1 MDERTGPNGATLYV
15 NRDEPEKGSKGPFYV
30 VYSTPEA
37 DSRWGFFCSNCETF
51 DNAVDSMGR
60 IQCNEC
66 SNFHKAE
73 EWDAAH
79 E

>member
-1 MDERTGPNGATLYV
+1 MNERPGPDGETLYLS
-15 NRDEPEKGSKGPFYV
+15 REAEKGNKGPFRV
-30 VYSTPEA
+30 VYAEP
-37 DSRWGFFCSNCETF
+37 DGDRWGYFCTNCETF

-60 IQCNEC
+60 IQCNVC

-73 EWDAAH
+73 EWDDAH

>member
-1 MDERTGPNGATLYV
+1 MEERTGPDDETLYLSREV
-15 NRDEPEKGSKGPFYV
+15 ETGNKAPFRV
-30 VYSTPEA
+30 VYA
-37 DSRWGFFCSNCETF
+37 DGDAERRWGFYCANCETF
-51 DNAVDSMGR
+51 DNAVDAMGR
-60 IQCNEC
+60 IRCNVC

>member
-1 MDERTGPNGATLYV
+1 MNDRTGPDGRTLYV
-15 NRDEPEKGSKGPFYV
+15 SREAERGNKAPFFV
-30 VYSTPEA
+30 VYADEA
-37 DSRWGFFCSNCETF
+37 GERRWGFYCANCETF

-66 SNFHKAE
+66 SNFKKAD

>member
-1 MDERTGPNGATLYV
+1 MEKRTGPDGETLYLSSST
-15 NRDEPEKGSKGPFYV
+15 EKGNKGPFRIVYV
-30 VYSTPEA
+30 DAEGTR
-37 DSRWGFFCSNCETF
+37 RWGYFCMNCESF
-51 DNAVDSMGR
+51 DTAVDSMGR
-60 IQCNEC
+60 IQCNQC